1 MFRIVSVA
9 MMHPYWTSHC
19 WGSLACRRPSP
30 PLHWRA
36 MPPAAGSGKAAA
48 VIGYPGRDK
57 SEPED
62 IQNEIIRNA
71 FGVKRLQPGYLGDSV
86 VVENPAARGIKY
98 LKKGARCLTHDSSTL
113 AGSSGSPVVSFD
125 SGEVV
130 GVHFW
135 GDPPVANWAI
145 AAADLARDQRI
156 IDAGVQFS
164 GEVAVSGT
172 EPWDTVW
179 GIVEPA

>member
-1 MFRIVSVA
+1 
-9 MMHPYWTSHC
+9 
-19 WGSLACRRPSP
+19 
-30 PLHWRA
+30 
-36 MPPAAGSGKAAA
+36 MPPSVTPLALASDASAAGSGKAAA

-62 IQNEIIRNA
+62 IQNEIMRNA